1 MEKQIQG
8 CSISCLLIIAQTQQ
22 LEIFMTA
29 LTGCIFSNN
38 LYKFF
43 AHINHRILKQ
53 N

>member
-29 LTGCIFSNN
+29 LTGYIFSNN
-38 LYKFF
+38 YINSL
-43 AHINHRILKQ
+43 HILTIGY
-53 N
+53 